1 MTDFFSDVQ
10 EERARQRHPVRATIL
25 VLLVLVLV
33 AGAVA
38 GGYVWNLART
48 FNEGTQTIAGAIP
61 ENSPEKTSA
70 AADSRNILL
79 IGSDTRE
86 PGADARSDTMMLVH
100 VPGDRSAVYVMSIMR
115 DTWTQIPGHGEH
127 KINAA
132 MALGGVPLMVET
144 VQDMIGVPI
153 DHVAVIDFDGF
164 KGLTEALGGVEV
176 DNAQA
181 FQSEGAN
188 GEYFA
193 AGPLTLQGDSALK
206 FVRERYAFADGDYQ
220 RVRNQQAFMRGLL
233 TKLISAETLANP
245 VRLSAATGAISPY
258 LSVDE
263 GLDAMRVGELA
274 IELRG
279 VRAGDIEVFTLPN
292 AGIGTSTDGQS
303 IVLPDEAAVSGLSEA
318 LKSDTVGQYARSLNG
333 ERLG

>member
-10 EERARQRHPVRATIL
+10 EEPEARRRHPVRVTIL
-25 VLLVLVLV
+25 VLLVLVLL

-48 FNEGTQTIAGAIP
+48 FNDGTQTIAGAIP

-115 DTWTQIPGHGEH
+115 DTWTEIPGHGEA

-144 VQDMIGVPI
+144 VQGLLGVPI
-153 DHVAVIDFDGF
+153 DHVAVIDFEGF
-164 KGLTEALGGVEV
+164 EGLTEALGGVEV

-181 FQSEGAN
+181 FQSHGGD
-188 GEYFA
+188 GEFFD
-193 AGPLTLQGDSALK
+193 AGRLTLQGDSALK

-220 RVRNQQAFMRGLL
+220 RVRNQQAFLRGLL
-233 TKLISAETLANP
+233 TKLISAETLGNP

-263 GLDAMRVGELA
+263 QLDAARVGELA
-274 IELRG
+274 VELRG
-279 VRAGDIEVFTLPN
+279 VRAGDIEMFTLPN
-292 AGIGTSTDGQS
+292 AGVGTSADGQS
-303 IVLPDEAAVSGLSEA
+303 IVVPDEAAMAGLSEA
-318 LKSDTVGQYARSLNG
+318 LKSDGLAGFVAGLETATG
-333 ERLG
+333 

>member
-10 EERARQRHPVRATIL
+10 EEQARQRHPVRATIL

-115 DTWTQIPGHGEH
+115 DTWT
-127 KINAA
+127 
-132 MALGGVPLMVET
+132 
-144 VQDMIGVPI
+144 
-153 DHVAVIDFDGF
+153 
-164 KGLTEALGGVEV
+164 
-176 DNAQA
+176 
-181 FQSEGAN
+181 
-188 GEYFA
+188 
-193 AGPLTLQGDSALK
+193 
-206 FVRERYAFADGDYQ
+206 
-220 RVRNQQAFMRGLL
+220 
-233 TKLISAETLANP
+233 
-245 VRLSAATGAISPY
+245 
-258 LSVDE
+258 
-263 GLDAMRVGELA
+263 
-274 IELRG
+274 
-279 VRAGDIEVFTLPN
+279 
-292 AGIGTSTDGQS
+292 
-303 IVLPDEAAVSGLSEA
+303 
-318 LKSDTVGQYARSLNG
+318 
-333 ERLG
+333 

>member
-33 AGAVA
+33 AGAMA

-48 FNEGTQTIAGAIP
+48 FNEGTQTIAGAFP

-100 VPGDRSAVYVMSIMR
+100 VPGDHSSVYVMSILR

-144 VQDMIGVPI
+144 LQDMIGVPI
-153 DHVAVIDFDGF
+153 DHVAVIDFEGF
-164 KGLTEALGGVEV
+164 KGLTDALGGVEV

-233 TKLISAETLANP
+233 TKLISAETLGNP
-245 VRLSAATGAISPY
+245 LRLSAATGAIAPY

-263 GLDAMRVGELA
+263 RLDALRVGGLA
-274 IELRG
+274 VELRG
-279 VRAGDIEVFTLPN
+279 VRSGDIEMFTLPN

-303 IVLPDEAAVSGLSEA
+303 IVLPDEAAVTGLSEA
-318 LKSDTVGQYARSLNG
+318 LKTDTVAQYAHGLNG
-333 ERLG
+333 E